1 MNWDR
6 IEGNWK
12 QLKGKA
18 RVQWGKLT
26 DDQLDVIAGK
36 REQLIGQVQEKYGV
50 GKDEAE
56 KQVDQFARSFKEAD
70 FKARKE
76 DSA

>member
-18 RVQWGKLT
+18 QLQWGKLT
-26 DDQLDVIAGK
+26 DDDFDVVAGK
-36 REQLIGQVQEKYGV
+36 REQLSGKLQERYGMAME
-50 GKDEAE
+50 EAE
-56 KQVDQFARSFKEAD
+56 KQVKAWENSADDSWFKP
-70 FKARKE
+70 
-76 DSA
+76 